1 MKIQKCTLLHIL
13 IYIAAETAKSQSRKP
28 KCSKGYHCSRNAYML
43 VYKQQTEEIDQ
54 TESNVEVPGK
64 TDCEYSSVDIMDD

>member
-1 MKIQKCTLLHIL
+1 
-13 IYIAAETAKSQSRKP
+13 
-28 KCSKGYHCSRNAYML
+28 ML

-64 TDCEYSSVDIMDD
+64 INCMNIMD